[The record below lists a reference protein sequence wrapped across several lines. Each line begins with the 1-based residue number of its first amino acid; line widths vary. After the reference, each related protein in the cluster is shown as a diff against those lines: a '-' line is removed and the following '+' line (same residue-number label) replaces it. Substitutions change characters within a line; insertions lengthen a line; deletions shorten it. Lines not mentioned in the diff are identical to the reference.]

1 MKLSLQ
7 DLTTLFPD
15 PLWLRCENA
24 QTYADLA
31 TPQRYSSETARH
43 NALLNARCLSAF
55 AAWVQ
60 ENLELLS
67 FPALW
72 PSEAEL
78 PGIWEFVNGTA
89 LVLDHARLVLIPS
102 EAMDTEEFTVPQ
114 EWVDI
119 PTWSADYYLPMQVN
133 LEDNWICAWGYIAH
147 SQIQARGRYDSIYRT
162 YSIDR
167 DWVMTDLA
175 MVWEAQNI
183 AIKAQSNLE
192 SSDFSRSQIEL
203 WIQSLSQPS
212 PYSPRLD
219 LDFEQWA
226 ILLERGDLRQKLYRL
241 RLENAASSVQ
251 SPMINTGLWLKD
263 KIDEFAQEL
272 SWVLLPTFTPDLG
285 LMRTL
290 SAERSPMQELASI
303 VTRLKQTGVAVDETA
318 RGAYQDLQ
326 LEDALI
332 RCYAMV
338 WDLPNPDRTPQWQL
352 LVVLAPQ
359 TGTML
364 PPGIKMIVRDEAQIL
379 VERSLDGQGQNQS
392 LFASVS
398 GGWEET
404 FEVAIALINGTSITL
419 PAFGFYPESP

>member
-7 DLTTLFPD
+7 DLATLFPE
-15 PLWLRCENA
+15 PLWLRCNNA
-24 QTYADLA
+24 QAYADLA
-31 TPQRYSSETARH
+31 TPQRYSNETARH
-43 NALLNARCLSAF
+43 NAILNARCLSAF
-55 AAWVQ
+55 TGWVQ

-67 FPALW
+67 LPTLW
-72 PSEAEL
+72 PNEAEL

-102 EAMDTEEFTVPQ
+102 ETMDTEEFIVPQ

-119 PTWSADYYLPMQVN
+119 PNWRADYYLPMQVN
-133 LEDNWICAWGYIAH
+133 LEENWICAWGYIAH
-147 SQIQARGRYDSIYRT
+147 PQIQARGRYDPIYRT

-167 DWVMTDLA
+167 DWVMTDLTV
-175 MVWEAQNI
+175 VWETQNI
-183 AIKAQSNLE
+183 AIKAQSDLE
-192 SSDFSRSQIEL
+192 SADFSRSQIES

-226 ILLERGDLRQKLYRL
+226 ILLEREDLRQKLYRL
-241 RLENAASSVQ
+241 RLENIANPVQ

-272 SWVLLPTFTPDLG
+272 SWILLPAFTPDLG

-290 SAERSPMQELASI
+290 SAERSPTQELASI
-303 VTRLKQTGVAVDETA
+303 VNRLKQTGVAVDETA
-318 RGAYQDLQ
+318 RGAYRDLQ
-326 LEDALI
+326 LGDTSI
-332 RCYAMV
+332 RCYAMA
-338 WDLPNPDRTPQWQL
+338 WDSPNSNRNPQWQL

-364 PPGIKMIVRDEAQIL
+364 PPGLNMIVRDETQIL

-392 LFASVS
+392 LFAAVS

-404 FEVAIALINGTSITL
+404 FQVAIALSNGTSITL